1 MADCVWKV
9 DEKDRL
15 CSLCK
20 VTDCDFRPKNKRAG
34 KIMGRMR
41 DLRVGQYIFFPIGR
55 WNAVRTSASKMKE
68 LYGTIFVVNRV
79 GNEVRVKR
87 NF

>member
-1 MADCVWKV
+1 
-9 DEKDRL
+9 
-15 CSLCK
+15 
-20 VTDCDFRPKNKRAG
+20 
-34 KIMGRMR
+34 MGRMR